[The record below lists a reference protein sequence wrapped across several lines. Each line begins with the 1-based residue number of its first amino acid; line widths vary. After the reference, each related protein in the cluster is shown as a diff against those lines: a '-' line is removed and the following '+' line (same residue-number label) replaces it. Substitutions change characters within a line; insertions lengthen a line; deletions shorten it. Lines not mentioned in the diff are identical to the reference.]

1 MRTRILTFLLL
12 AIIFTSCNNEK
23 IVYQDDVV
31 IDQENYIPFVQENF
45 TIHYPNSWMIEKYP
59 LTGVSFYLYMDKE
72 EDEFKENVNLMINP
86 NIKNWDLKQ
95 YVQASIKKYEELGGK
110 ILSSEKIITPTQQYH
125 KLITIS
131 ESNGEKMK
139 YIQHLHYTP
148 SQFYVLTFTAQE
160 KDFAKYEKEVEQ
172 VMKSFSLK

>member
-1 MRTRILTFLLL
+1 MKTRILIFL
-12 AIIFTSCNNEK
+12 IGIFVVSCKNDK
-23 IVYQDDVV
+23 TVYQDDIV
-31 IDQENYIPFVQENF
+31 IDQGNYMQFAQENF
-45 TIHYPNSWMIEKYP
+45 TIYYPNSWMIEKYP
-59 LTGVSFYLYMDKE
+59 LTDVSFYLYMDKE

-95 YVQASIKKYEELGGK
+95 YVQASIKKYEELGAK

-125 KLITIS
+125 KLITLS
-131 ESNGEKMK
+131 ELNGEKMK

-160 KDFAKYEKEVEQ
+160 KDFAKYEKEAEQ
-172 VMKSFSLK
+172 VMRSFKLK